1 MRSYTGTREAINST
15 VVTVGG
21 IYLATHSIIV
31 TVAGTI
37 ASATHR
43 LDSVADSSPALLK
56 HQISRQGCGVTS
68 SPPSRRAGLRHG
80 ACLPG

>member
-43 LDSVADSSPALLK
+43 LDSVADSSPDALHLGSECQLLSESTVQSASFGDLDWE
-56 HQISRQGCGVTS
+56 HC
-68 SPPSRRAGLRHG
+68 
-80 ACLPG
+80 